1 MSGQPTA
8 TQNSIQ
14 LLRLPEV
21 LKIYPVSRPTLYRRI
36 RDGKFPRPY
45 KDGVCSLWDE
55 REVMEV
61 SSQLQKCPP
70 KAACYSKTIRKK

>member
-1 MSGQPTA
+1 MSGQTA
-8 TQNSIQ
+8 SQHSIQ

-36 RDGKFPRPY
+36 KDGKFPRPY
-45 KDGVCSLWDE
+45 KDGVCSLWDA

-61 SSQLQKCPP
+61 SMQLQKELPRA
-70 KAACYSKTIRKK
+70 KYSPSATSKK